1 MSMEG
6 MPSKVLASRTVIFGK
21 PEGLAATRQG
31 KSRINVVTFIVEVQ
45 KVSVVRLELFELIYS
60 I

>member
-6 MPSKVLASRTVIFGK
+6 MPSKVLVSRTVIFGK

-31 KSRINVVTFIVEVQ
+31 KSRINVTFIVEVQ
-45 KVSVVRLELFELIYS
+45 KVSVVRLELFELIY
-60 I
+60 